1 MTLLTITI
9 NTIIITHTWRVNI
22 KQKNVQTEAQQ
33 NYYLASTPISMDEM
47 MIIDKIIQETFDRYQ
62 IFNLAHLKNPYI
74 SEDLQQKII
83 KDVFTDVYS
92 SISENII
99 NKLSLVYKKEHI
111 EDIIVQKIQMIVL
124 NYTIEINGN
133 YKE

>member
-9 NTIIITHTWRVNI
+9 NTIIITHTWKVNI
-22 KQKNVQTEAQQ
+22 KQKATQTEAQQ

-47 MIIDKIIQETFDRYQ
+47 NILDKIIQETFDRYQ

-74 SEDLQQKII
+74 GDDLQQKII
-83 KDVFTDVYS
+83 KEVFTDVYGS
-92 SISENII
+92 VSDNII
-99 NKLSLVYKKEHI
+99 NKLSLIYKKEHI
-111 EDIIVQKIQMIVL
+111 EDIIVQKIQLIVL

>member
-9 NTIIITHTWRVNI
+9 NTVIITHTWRVNI
-22 KQKNVQTEAQQ
+22 KQKTVQTEAQQ

>member
-9 NTIIITHTWRVNI
+9 NTIIITHTWKINI
-22 KQKNVQTEAQQ
+22 KQKAAQTEAQK

-47 MIIDKIIQETFDRYQ
+47 NILDKIIQETFDRYQ

-74 SEDLQQKII
+74 GDDLQQKII
-83 KDVFTDVYS
+83 KEVFTDVYGS
-92 SISENII
+92 VSDNII
-99 NKLSLVYKKEHI
+99 NKLSLIYKKEHI
-111 EDIIVQKIQMIVL
+111 EDIIVQKIQLIVL

>member
-9 NTIIITHTWRVNI
+9 NTIIITHTWKVNI
-22 KQKNVQTEAQQ
+22 KQKSAQTEAQQ

-47 MIIDKIIQETFDRYQ
+47 NILDKIIQETFDRYQ

-74 SEDLQQKII
+74 GDDLQQKII
-83 KDVFTDVYS
+83 KEVFTDVYGS
-92 SISENII
+92 VSDNII
-99 NKLSLVYKKEHI
+99 NKLSLIYKKEHI
-111 EDIIVQKIQMIVL
+111 EDIIVQKIQLIVL

>member
-1 MTLLTITI
+1 MTLLTITT
-9 NTIIITHTWRVNI
+9 NTIIITHTWKVNI
-22 KQKNVQTEAQQ
+22 KQKAAQTEAQQ

-47 MIIDKIIQETFDRYQ
+47 NILDKIIQETFDRYQ

-74 SEDLQQKII
+74 GDDLQQKII
-83 KDVFTDVYS
+83 KEVFTDVYGS
-92 SISENII
+92 VSDNII
-99 NKLSLVYKKEHI
+99 NKLSLIYKKEHI
-111 EDIIVQKIQMIVL
+111 EDIIVQKIQLIVL

>member
-22 KQKNVQTEAQQ
+22 KQKTAQTEAQQ

-47 MIIDKIIQETFDRYQ
+47 MIVDKIIQETFDRYQ

-74 SEDLQQKII
+74 GEDLQQKII
-83 KDVFTDVYS
+83 KDIFADVYNS
-92 SISENII
+92 VSENII
-99 NKLSLVYKKEHI
+99 NKLALIYKKEHI
-111 EDIIVQKIQMIVL
+111 EDLIVQKIQLVVL

-133 YKE
+133 YNQ

>member
-124 NYTIEINGN
+124 NYTIEVNGN